1 MEILNSFSEINWLS
15 VIVSTIIAFAIGA
28 VWYSPLLVGNAW
40 QKEINLS
47 NDDLKNTNMA
57 LVFGPAFVLTFIG
70 AIILELL
77 IGRQSTLAEGLITGL
92 IVSIGFITTALGI
105 NYLFARHSLKLFF
118 IDSGY
123 FIIFFAVMGMILGA
137 W

>member
-1 MEILNSFSEINWLS
+1 MELLNSFGEINWLS
-15 VIVSTIIAFAIGA
+15 VVVSSIAAFAIGA
-28 VWYSPLLVGNAW
+28 VWYSPILVGNAW

-47 NDDLKNTNMA
+47 SDELKNTNMA

-70 AIILELL
+70 AVLLELL
-77 IGRQSTLAEGLITGL
+77 LGSDATISEGLITGL

-105 NYLFARHSLKLFF
+105 NYLFARHSLKLFL
-118 IDSGY
+118 IDAGY
-123 FIIFFAVMGMILGA
+123 FIIFFAVMGIILGA